1 MKYHKSKETKIAVIY
16 GNKKS
21 FGQKA
26 ARELRRNWQLYVM
39 VAVPLVFLFI
49 FKYVPMYGVQIAFR
63 DYKIGD
69 GFLGSKWV
77 GLKHFKKFL
86 SYYKFKDILWNTLSI
101 SLYNLCV
108 FPLPVILALLLNYVR
123 PKHTAFKKTV
133 QLVTYMPHFIS
144 TVVIVGML
152 IKFMDARSGMIN
164 MIVELFGGE
173 PKNFLAYPG
182 YFKHI
187 YVWSGEWQ
195 GIGYASVLYISAL
208 ASVPLEHHEAA
219 IMDGA
224 NIRQRIWHV
233 DLPYIMPTVA
243 IKLILACG
251 SILSVGYSKI
261 YLMQNNLNIE
271 ASEVISTY
279 VYKQGLGRSV
289 PQYSY
294 STAVNLFVAIIN
306 LIMLLIV
313 NKITDKMSGNSL
325 F

>member
-1 MKYHKSKETKIAVIY
+1 
-16 GNKKS
+16 
-21 FGQKA
+21 
-26 ARELRRNWQLYVM
+26 
-39 VAVPLVFLFI
+39 
-49 FKYVPMYGVQIAFR
+49 
-63 DYKIGD
+63 
-69 GFLGSKWV
+69 
-77 GLKHFKKFL
+77 
-86 SYYKFKDILWNTLSI
+86 
-101 SLYNLCV
+101 
-108 FPLPVILALLLNYVR
+108 
-123 PKHTAFKKTV
+123 
-133 QLVTYMPHFIS
+133 MPHFIS

>member
-1 MKYHKSKETKIAVIY
+1 MKFNKDKESVIVES
-16 GNKKS
+16 KKS
-21 FGQKA
+21 FRQ
-26 ARELRRNWQLYVM
+26 RVSCELRRNWQLYVM
-39 VAVPLVFLFI
+39 VSVPIAFLI
-49 FKYVPMYGVQIAFR
+49 VFKYIPMYGVQIAFR
-63 DYKIGD
+63 DYKIGS

-86 SYYKFKDILWNTLSI
+86 SYYKFKDILWNTLAISI
-101 SLYNLCV
+101 YNLCA
-108 FPLPVILALLLNYVR
+108 FPLPIILALLLNYVK
-123 PKHTAFKKTV
+123 PKHNAFKKTV
-133 QLVTYMPHFIS
+133 QLVTYVPHFIS

-164 MIVELFGGE
+164 MVVELFGGE
-173 PKNFLAYPG
+173 AKNFLAYPE
-182 YFKHI
+182 YFRHI

-208 ASVPLEHHEAA
+208 ASVPVDLHEAA
-219 IMDGA
+219 IIDGA
-224 NIRQRIWHV
+224 NIRQRIWNV
-233 DLPYIMPTVA
+233 DLPCIMPTIA

-251 SILSVGYSKI
+251 NILSVGYSKI

-271 ASEVISTY
+271 TSEIISTY
-279 VYKQGLGRSV
+279 VYKQGLGRSI

-294 STAVNLFVAIIN
+294 STAVNLFVAIVN

-313 NKITDKMSGNSL
+313 NKITAKMSGNSL

>member
-1 MKYHKSKETKIAVIY
+1 MDKKKDKERSAETMAGTKR
-16 GNKKS
+16 S
-21 FGQKA
+21 FKESVV
-26 ARELRRNWQLYVM
+26 RELRRNWQLYVM
-39 VAVPLVFLFI
+39 IAVPLVFLFV
-49 FKYVPMYGVQIAFR
+49 FKYIPMYGAQIAFR
-63 DYKIGD
+63 DYRIGD
-69 GFLGSKWV
+69 GFSGSKWV

-101 SLYNLCV
+101 SLYNLLV
-108 FPLPVILALLLNYVR
+108 FPLPVILALLLNYVK
-123 PKHTAFKKTV
+123 PKHIGFRKTV
-133 QLVTYMPHFIS
+133 QMVTYMPHFIS

-152 IKFMDARSGMIN
+152 IKFLDARSGMIN
-164 MIVELFGGE
+164 MVVELFGGE
-173 PKNFLAYPG
+173 AKNFLAYPEF
-182 YFKHI
+182 FKHI

-195 GIGYASVLYISAL
+195 GMGYASVLYISAL
-208 ASVPLEHHEAA
+208 ASVPPELHEAA
-219 IMDGA
+219 IIDGA
-224 NIRQRIWHV
+224 NIRQRIRYV
-233 DLPYIMPTVA
+233 DLPCIMPTVA

-251 SILSVGYSKI
+251 SILSIGYSKI
-261 YLMQNNLNIE
+261 YLMQNSLNIE

-279 VYKQGLGRSV
+279 VYKQGLGHSV